1 MQLSFLEVAFQMT
14 RNIHR
19 YDFNILL
26 VISWLRA
33 SRNTLT
39 KTLLFL
45 KCLGLSQ
52 YKSNQSLHGDWKNSY
67 LVEFGKS
74 LREFV

>member
-1 MQLSFLEVAFQMT
+1 MQSSFLEVAFLMT

-19 YDFNILL
+19 YDFKTTLL
-26 VISWLRA
+26 RSWLRA
-33 SRNTLT
+33 SRNSST
-39 KTLLFL
+39 KTLLYF